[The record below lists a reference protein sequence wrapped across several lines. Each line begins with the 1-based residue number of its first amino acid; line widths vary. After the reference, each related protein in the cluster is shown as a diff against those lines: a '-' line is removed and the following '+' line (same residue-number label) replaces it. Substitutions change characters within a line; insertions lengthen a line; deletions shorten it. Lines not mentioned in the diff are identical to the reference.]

1 MGARK
6 RGSSLRRLVGFG
18 LLGLGCSSS
27 PCQTVAELLRECC
40 AKGPA
45 ELRGSCEEEAKQL
58 ESDGND
64 EACQSALDRG
74 LYERCGK

>member
-1 MGARK
+1 MGVRK
-6 RGSSLRRLVGFG
+6 RGSSLRRLAGFG
-18 LLGLGCSSS
+18 LLGLGCSS
-27 PCQTVAELLRECC
+27 PCSEVAELLRECC

-45 ELRGSCEEEAKQL
+45 ELRGSCEKEAEQL

-74 LYERCGK
+74 HYERCAK

>member
-1 MGARK
+1 M
-6 RGSSLRRLVGFG
+6 RRLVGFG
-18 LLGLGCSSS
+18 LLCLGCSSS
-27 PCQTVAELLRECC
+27 PCQTVADLLRECC